1 LKAVEKSSLSQEI
14 RFCVTQDGVRLAY
27 AKSGQGPPL
36 DRIGTW
42 LTHLEYDWN
51 SPLWRPWLDNFS
63 RFHTLYRYDQR
74 GCGLSD
80 WDVDTISFDML
91 LSDLETVIDAAGLD
105 QFALIGV
112 SNGGSLALNYAV
124 RHPEKVSHLLIY
136 GGYMRGMAQRSS
148 DASRSE
154 EIAVHLGLV
163 KYAWSADNPAY
174 KFILSME
181 LLPDATLEQISWLND
196 LQRLSTSADNA
207 VRLQKAY
214 NPVNVVALASN
225 IDCPTLILHAKHDAA
240 VPFEEGRLCATHI
253 PNARLVPIDSKNHLL
268 LSTEPAWE
276 QFWREFYQF
285 LGISE
290 VHLEPISQTPGVSA
304 SDSWIAQLTLRERE
318 ILHLLANGQRNDE
331 IAQALVLTPKTVR
344 NYISRI
350 YEKLDVTSRGEAI
363 VLAREAGFDKQQ

>member
-1 LKAVEKSSLSQEI
+1 MSQEI
-14 RFCVTQDGVRLAY
+14 RFCVAQDGTRLAY

-36 DRIGTW
+36 VRVGTW
-42 LTHLEYDWN
+42 LTHLEHDWN

-91 LSDLETVIDAAGLD
+91 LSDLETIIDAAGLD

-112 SNGGSLALNYAV
+112 SNGGSLAINYAV
-124 RHPEKVSHLLIY
+124 RHPERVSHLLIY
-136 GGYMRGMAQRSS
+136 GGYLRGMTQRSL
-148 DASRSE
+148 DARKSE
-154 EIAVHLGLV
+154 EMSVYMGLV
-163 KYAWSADNPAY
+163 KLAWSADNPAY
-174 KFILSME
+174 QFILSTE
-181 LLPDATLEQISWLND
+181 LLPAGTMEQIGWLND
-196 LQRLSTSADNA
+196 LQRLSTSAENA
-207 VRLQKAY
+207 VRLQQSY
-214 NPVNVVALASN
+214 NPVNVTALASEVH
-225 IDCPTLILHAKHDAA
+225 CPTLILHAKHDAA

-268 LSTEPAWE
+268 LSSEPAWE

-290 VHLEPISQTPGVSA
+290 AYVEPIAQAV
-304 SDSWIAQLTLRERE
+304 SDSIPHVWLSQLTLRERE

-344 NYISRI
+344 NYISHI

-363 VLAREAGFDKQQ
+363 VMAREAGFDKHQ

>member
-1 LKAVEKSSLSQEI
+1 MSQEI
-14 RFCVTQDGVRLAY
+14 RFCVAQDGVRLAY
-27 AKSGQGPPL
+27 AKTGQGPPL
-36 DRIGTW
+36 VRIGTW
-42 LTHLEYDWN
+42 LTHLEHDWN

-80 WDVDTISFDML
+80 WDVDTISFEAL
-91 LSDLETVIDAAGLD
+91 LSDLETIIDAAGLD
-105 QFALIGV
+105 QFALIGM
-112 SNGGSLALNYAV
+112 SNGGSLALSYAV
-124 RHPEKVSHLLIY
+124 RHPERVSHLMIY
-136 GGYMRGMAQRSS
+136 GGYMRGMAQRST
-148 DASRSE
+148 DAAKNE
-154 EIAVHLGLV
+154 EIAVHLGLI
-163 KYAWSADNPAY
+163 KMAWSADNPVY
-174 KFILSME
+174 KFILSTE
-181 LLPDATLEQISWLND
+181 LLPAGTMEQIGWLND

-214 NPVNVVALASN
+214 NPVNVVALAS
-225 IDCPTLILHAKHDAA
+225 DVSCPTLILHAKYDAA

-285 LGISE
+285 LGISDRQFE
-290 VHLEPISQTPGVSA
+290 LIPPA
-304 SDSWIAQLTLRERE
+304 SVPVPQNWLAQLTLRERD

-331 IAQALVLTPKTVR
+331 IAQTLILTPKTVR

-363 VLAREAGFDKQQ
+363 VLAREAGFDKP

>member
-1 LKAVEKSSLSQEI
+1 
-14 RFCVTQDGVRLAY
+14 VRLAY

-36 DRIGTW
+36 VRIGTW
-42 LTHLEYDWN
+42 LTHLEHDWN

-80 WDVDTISFDML
+80 WDVDTISFDLL
-91 LSDLETVIDAAGLD
+91 LSDLETIIDAAGLD
-105 QFALIGV
+105 QFALIGM
-112 SNGGSLALNYAV
+112 SNGGSLALSYAV
-124 RHPEKVSHLLIY
+124 RHPERVSHLLIY
-136 GGYMRGMAQRSS
+136 GGYMRGMAQRSV
-148 DASRSE
+148 DAAKDE
-154 EIAVHLGLV
+154 EIAVHLGLI
-163 KYAWSADNPAY
+163 KLAWNADNPVY
-174 KFILSME
+174 KFILSTE
-181 LLPDATLEQISWLND
+181 LLPAGTMEQIGWLND

-214 NPVNVVALASN
+214 NPVNVVELAPEVHT
-225 IDCPTLILHAKHDAA
+225 PTLILHAKQDAA

-290 VHLEPISQTPGVSA
+290 VQLEPLAHAVSA
-304 SDSWIAQLTLRERE
+304 SIPHTWLSQLTLRERE

-331 IAQALVLTPKTVR
+331 IAQTLVLTSKTVR
-344 NYISRI
+344 NYISHI
-350 YEKLDVTSRGEAI
+350 YEKLEVTSRGEAI
-363 VLAREAGFDKQQ
+363 VRAREAGFDKHQ